1 MARRDVTIA
10 RGQRTGC
17 FIVYN
22 YAESDRTLARMTHM
36 LTVSITICEQ
46 GLRGSSH
53 RDAGRTRGQDMS
65 LGTKEAQ
72 QHQSRL
78 DLA

>member
-22 YAESDRTLARMTHM
+22 HAESDRTLARMTHM
-36 LTVSITICEQ
+36 LTSSSRSASKDA
-46 GLRGSSH
+46 RGSSH
-53 RDAGRTRGQDMS
+53 RDAERTRGQDMR

-72 QHQSRL
+72 QYKSRL